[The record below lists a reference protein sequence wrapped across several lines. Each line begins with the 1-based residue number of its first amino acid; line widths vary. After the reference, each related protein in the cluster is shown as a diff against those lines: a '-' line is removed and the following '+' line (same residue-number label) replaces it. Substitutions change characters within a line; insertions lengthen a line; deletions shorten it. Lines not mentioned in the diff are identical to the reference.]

1 MATEVPSLENLIDN
15 YLQCCTAEGK
25 SRKTIEWYEANLKRF
40 SQFLKNEHLHSSIV
54 DIGPPEARRF
64 ILHLQNDV
72 RRWETSPFIS
82 DTKGLSPL
90 TIHGYARAIK
100 AFWSWLLDEGYIA
113 ENSMAR
119 LKCPRTPRKIIPT
132 FSAEQ
137 IQRLIAALDP
147 RTPTGFRD
155 YAIILVFMDTGIRL
169 SELVNLRPEDIDFGQ
184 SCFLVTGKGNKER
197 VVPFGS
203 QVRRALWRY
212 LSAVRPYPESPQ
224 VSHFFL
230 SRQGFPLRPR
240 AVQSIISRV
249 GRRANVSGV
258 RCSPHT
264 FRHTF
269 AKQYLLNGGDVFSLQ
284 RILGHTSLET
294 VKLYVNLTSLDLSR
308 QHRKFSPVDTM
319 GLSVTRSRKR
329 PTATRGFPSATSSYA
344 GLNRPGTFSRVP
356 EFESNTRKR

>member
-1 MATEVPSLENLIDN
+1 VTTLSNGFLAYRICA
-15 YLQCCTAEGK
+15 QAEGK
-25 SRKTIEWYEANLKRF
+25 SQRSIDWDGANLERF
-40 SQFLKNEHLHSSIV
+40 SQFLKREQPGSSIA
-54 DIGPPEARRF
+54 DIGSPEARRF

-100 AFWSWLLDEGYIA
+100 AFWSWLVDEGYIA

-132 FSAEQ
+132 FSTEQ
-137 IQRLIAALDP
+137 IQRLMSALDP

-155 YAIILVFMDTGIRL
+155 HAIILVFLDTGIRL
-169 SELVNLRPEDIDFGQ
+169 SELVNLCLEDIDFGQ
-184 SCFLVTGKGNKER
+184 SCFLVKGKGNKER

-203 QVRRALWRY
+203 QVRRALRRY
-212 LSAVRPYPESPQ
+212 LSAVRPDPDSSQ

-240 AVQSIISRV
+240 AVQSIIARV

-319 GLSVTRSRKR
+319 GLSVRRSKR
-329 PTATRGFPSATSSYA
+329 GHPAAAGFA
-344 GLNRPGTFSRVP
+344 N
-356 EFESNTRKR
+356 

>member
-1 MATEVPSLENLIDN
+1 VATEIPSLDRLIDN

-40 SQFLKNEHLHSSIV
+40 SQFLKREHLGGAIS

-72 RRWETSPFIS
+72 RRWETSPFIN
-82 DTKGLSPL
+82 DTKGLSPH
-90 TIHGYARAIK
+90 TIHGYASAIK
-100 AFWSWLLDEGYIA
+100 AFWSWLPDEGYTP
-113 ENSMAR
+113 ENCMTR

-137 IQRLIAALDP
+137 IQRLLGALDP
-147 RTPTGFRD
+147 GTPTGFRD
-155 YAIILVFMDTGIRL
+155 YAIILVFIDTGIRL
-169 SELVNLRPEDIDFGQ
+169 SELVNLRLEDIDFGQ
-184 SCFLVTGKGNKER
+184 SCFLVNGKGNKER

-212 LSAVRPYPESPQ
+212 LGTVRPDPESSQ
-224 VSHFFL
+224 VSRFFL
-230 SRQGFPLRPR
+230 SRQGFPLKPR
-240 AVQSIISRV
+240 AVQSMISRA

-284 RILGHTSLET
+284 RILGHASLEI
-294 VKLYVNLTSLDLSR
+294 VRLYVNLTSLDVSR

-329 PTATRGFPSATSSYA
+329 HPAARGFASSTPSYA
-344 GLNRPGTFSRVP
+344 GLHVPGTFP
-356 EFESNTRKR
+356 HITRT

>member
-1 MATEVPSLENLIDN
+1 MATEVPSLDGLIDN

-25 SRKTIEWYEANLKRF
+25 SRKTIEWYETNLKRF
-40 SQFLKNEHLHSSIV
+40 SRFLKREHPGSAVS
-54 DIGPPEARRF
+54 DIGPAEARSF

-72 RRWETSPFIS
+72 RRWETNPFIH
-82 DTKGLSPL
+82 DTKGLSPH

-100 AFWSWLLDEGYIA
+100 AFWSWLLDEGYTP

-119 LKCPRTPRKIIPT
+119 LKCPRTPRKIIPA

-137 IQRLIAALDP
+137 IERLLAVLDP
-147 RTPTGFRD
+147 GTPAGFRD
-155 YAIILVFMDTGIRL
+155 YAIIMVFIDTGIRL

-184 SCFLVTGKGNKER
+184 SCLLVTGKGNKER
-197 VVPFGS
+197 IVPFGS
-203 QVRRALWRY
+203 HVRRALRRY
-212 LSAVRPYPESPQ
+212 LSAVRPEPESPQ
-224 VSHFFL
+224 VNRFFL
-230 SRQGFPLRPR
+230 SRRGLPLRPNMVR
-240 AVQSIISRV
+240 SMISRA

-284 RILGHTSLET
+284 RILGHTSLE
-294 VKLYVNLTSLDLSR
+294 VVRLYVNLTSLDVSQ

-319 GLSVTRSRKR
+319 GLSVTGSRGRQTQPHGVLSVPHPAVPTSPCRGHFRASNRS
-329 PTATRGFPSATSSYA
+329 
-344 GLNRPGTFSRVP
+344 
-356 EFESNTRKR
+356 